1 MGSSGSGKRWRC
13 PLPRVRGRALYLES
27 NCMGSSGE
35 REVPR
40 VGGLLTWNPTAW
52 GPVGVGRDGGAHCR
66 GYVGRLFT
74 WNPTA
79 WGPVGLGRDGG
90 AEGTWKGY
98 LESNCMGSSGEWEV
112 SWEGGL
118 APRPPSSKQGHTS
131 TDYFILGIEN
141 N

>member
-1 MGSSGSGKRWRC
+1 M
-13 PLPRVRGRALYLES
+13 V
-27 NCMGSSGE
+27 SSGE
-35 REVPR
+35 MEVSR
-40 VGGLLTWNPTAW
+40 MGGLLTWNPTAL
-52 GPVGVGRDGGAHCR
+52 GLVGLGRDGGTHCR

-79 WGPVGLGRDGG
+79 WGLVGLGRDGS
-90 AEGTWKGY
+90 AEGTWEGY
-98 LESNCMGSSGEWEV
+98 LESNCMGSSREWEV

-131 TDYFILGIEN
+131 TVFFTLGIEN